1 MSAPKAKTE
10 SVQKRF
16 RGKLESG
23 LIPQDLS
30 EGRYWVAIRMP
41 FDPSRAWPERVG
53 MRVRG
58 TINGVAFRT
67 SLFGSKT
74 LGYLLMV
81 NKTIQKQAK
90 AGPGST
96 AEIVIE
102 PDLEDRSADPPPE
115 LVKLFKAD
123 RAVKKWFDKL
133 NHSMRKYI
141 CDAVAERKSAE
152 SRVRCAEQWVE
163 CLMLAMD
170 GEIEVPPVL
179 QFAFRRYPDANAG
192 WDAMTPIQ
200 RRSQLLGI
208 FQAQSPEARQKR
220 ADRAAAEAARV
231 AGRRAGAR
239 SSGTGVSRSGTIE
252 AGTFEPTTF
261 ESEISES
268 GISESRT
275 KARKANYHEMDWS
288 E

>member
-1 MSAPKAKTE
+1 MSAAKTKAE

-16 RGKLESG
+16 RGKLENG

-30 EGRYWVAIRMP
+30 EGRYWVAVRMP
-41 FDPSRAWPERVG
+41 FDPVKAWPERVG

-58 TINGVAFRT
+58 TLNGVVFRT

-74 LGYLLMV
+74 LGFLLLV
-81 NKTIQKQAK
+81 NKTIQKHAK

-141 CDAVAERKSAE
+141 CDAVAQRKTAE

-170 GEIEVPPVL
+170 GEIDVPPVL
-179 QFAFRRYPDANAG
+179 QFAFRRYPEARSG

-200 RRSQLLGI
+200 RRSQLLAV

-231 AGRRAGAR
+231 AGRRSGAG
-239 SSGTGVSRSGTIE
+239 TSRSRV
-252 AGTFEPTTF
+252 
-261 ESEISES
+261 
-268 GISESRT
+268 SESRT
-275 KARKANYHEMDWS
+275 KVRDANYHDMDWS

>member
-1 MSAPKAKTE
+1 MSPSKTKAE
-10 SVQKRF
+10 PPQKRF
-16 RGKLESG
+16 RGKLENG

-30 EGRYWVAIRMP
+30 EGRYWIAIRMP
-41 FDPSRAWPERVG
+41 FDPTKVWPERVG

-58 TINGVAFRT
+58 TINGIAFRT

-179 QFAFRRYPDANAG
+179 QFAFRRYPDAHAG

-200 RRSQLLGI
+200 RRSQLLAI

-231 AGRRAGAR
+231 ASRRTGSG
-239 SSGTGVSRSGTIE
+239 SSG
-252 AGTFEPTTF
+252 AKTFEPRTF
-261 ESEISES
+261 ESR
-268 GISESRT
+268 ISESRT

>member
-16 RGKLESG
+16 RGKLEHG

-41 FDPSRAWPERVG
+41 FDPTKVWTERVG

-179 QFAFRRYPDANAG
+179 QIAFRRYPEAHAG

-231 AGRRAGAR
+231 AGRRAGSER
-239 SSGTGVSRSGTIE
+239 SEDETSISGSFET
-252 AGTFEPTTF
+252 GTFESATF
-261 ESEISES
+261 EPRP
-268 GISESRT
+268 SESRT
-275 KARKANYHEMDWS
+275 KVRKANYHEMDWS